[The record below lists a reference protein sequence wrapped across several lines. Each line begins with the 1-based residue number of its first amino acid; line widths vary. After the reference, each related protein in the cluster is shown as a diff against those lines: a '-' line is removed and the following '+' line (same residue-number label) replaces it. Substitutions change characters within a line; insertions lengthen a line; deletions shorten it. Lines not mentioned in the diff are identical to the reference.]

1 MIDTLVNAF
10 RTPEIRRKLFFV
22 AAMLVVFRLL
32 SHVPVPGADPAALS
46 DFFQDNALFGLLDL
60 FSGGG
65 LARFSVVGLGLNP
78 YINASIIMQLMS
90 GVVPR
95 LIELSREG
103 EYGRNKINQYTRY
116 LTVPLAALQSYAFLA
131 LLNSQSVLTTRFD
144 LASPETLVQ
153 IVILTTGSL
162 LLMWIGELVT
172 ERGIGNGISFI
183 IFAGIIGRVPGAIQ
197 EFFSTPDIAVLLAF
211 LVLGVA
217 AVAAIILITEGQRRI
232 PVEYASRVRGNRVY

>member
-22 AAMLVVFRLL
+22 AGMLIVFRLL

-46 DFFQDNALFGLLDL
+46 DFFKDNALFGLLDL

-95 LIELSREG
+95 L
-103 EYGRNKINQYTRY
+103 
-116 LTVPLAALQSYAFLA
+116 
-131 LLNSQSVLTTRFD
+131 
-144 LASPETLVQ
+144 
-153 IVILTTGSL
+153 
-162 LLMWIGELVT
+162 
-172 ERGIGNGISFI
+172 
-183 IFAGIIGRVPGAIQ
+183 
-197 EFFSTPDIAVLLAF
+197 
-211 LVLGVA
+211 
-217 AVAAIILITEGQRRI
+217 
-232 PVEYASRVRGNRVY
+232 